1 MLHDA
6 KWQLKNGGASP
17 TGPELS
23 LATKRMIEIQTQVRT
38 TMENAFWDSIAAGL
52 AQKPTDYKR
61 FVSLIGEVREELE
74 ALVPEGWRDELR
86 ESMDLELIAQ
96 VIHLLESSSTIQL
109 SRQQGPRG
117 RILHYDCQRPPF
129 HL

>member
-1 MLHDA
+1 MRTL
-6 KWQLKNGGASP
+6 
-17 TGPELS
+17 
-23 LATKRMIEIQTQVRT
+23 QTQVRT

-86 ESMDLELIAQ
+86 ECMDLELISQ
-96 VIHLLESSSTIQL
+96 VMIHKLSKRFIILNIIPKFLLL
-109 SRQQGPRG
+109 SQASYYEY
-117 RILHYDCQRPPF
+117 LF
-129 HL
+129 V

>member
-1 MLHDA
+1 MFVCKIRPKYPLVSIV
-6 KWQLKNGGASP
+6 LI
-17 TGPELS
+17 
-23 LATKRMIEIQTQVRT
+23 RQTQVRT

-109 SRQQGPRG
+109 SRCR
-117 RILHYDCQRPPF
+117 
-129 HL
+129 

>member
-1 MLHDA
+1 MCVVHTLRT
-6 KWQLKNGGASP
+6 L
-17 TGPELS
+17 
-23 LATKRMIEIQTQVRT
+23 QTQVRT

-86 ESMDLELIAQ
+86 ECMDLELISQ
-96 VIHLLESSSTIQL
+96 VIHNRLLEQNFNSKIAPNYSN
-109 SRQQGPRG
+109 
-117 RILHYDCQRPPF
+117 F
-129 HL
+129 